1 MAAPSGVPLVGNF
14 TVADKANIAKSIAVG
29 NAIVCY
35 DVEIDTPSDT
45 ESEKSVG
52 VFAVVLLH

>member
-1 MAAPSGVPLVGNF
+1 MATPSGLPLVGNF
-14 TVADKANIAKSIAVG
+14 TVANKANIAKSIAVG

-45 ESEKSVG
+45 EKSVG